1 MNWQPEMDL
10 AIAAARRA
18 AGHLESQ
25 FANDAGVRSSQG
37 KDIKTQA
44 DVAAEEI
51 IKTVLAPS
59 GIPVLAEESAGP
71 EDWGIGRRWLV
82 DPLDGTMNFM
92 RAFPVYAV
100 SISLWENA
108 KPILGVVLDLPRQA
122 LYCGVV
128 GGGATRDGKPI
139 RVSEVAECG
148 QAILAT
154 GFPTGRDYGPEAL
167 EKFVGRVRSFKK
179 IRMIGSAAL
188 SLAMVAQG
196 TFDAYDEEDIMI
208 WDVAAGLALVAA
220 AGGQISIRPG
230 QLSHS
235 VMASASNGRVHI

>member
-18 AGHLESQ
+18 AGRLESQ

-59 GIPVLAEESAGP
+59 GFPVLAEESAGS
-71 EDWGIGRRWLV
+71 EDWGIGLRWLV
-82 DPLDGTMNFM
+82 DPLDGTMNFT
-92 RAFPVYAV
+92 RAFPAYAV
-100 SISLWENA
+100 SIALWENA
-108 KPILGVVLDLPRQA
+108 KPLLGVVLDLPRQGI
-122 LYCGVV
+122 YCGIV
-128 GGGATRDGKPI
+128 GAGATRNGKAI
-139 RVSEVAECG
+139 RVSNVVECG

-167 EKFVGRVRSFKK
+167 ENFVGRVRSFKK
-179 IRMIGSAAL
+179 IRMIGSATL

-196 TFDAYDEEDIMI
+196 TFDAYYEEDIMI

-220 AGGQISIRPG
+220 AGGQIGISRG
-230 QLSHS
+230 QLAHS
-235 VMASASNGRVHI
+235 VLASASNGRLNI